1 VPTWPGSGAT
11 WMQPAGHGAA
21 DVSSDLKDLGM
32 SRDLKV
38 QAIKLYSTQMAVE
51 GDYLLGFAK
60 DSEIFWQARSSVT
73 DYLK

>member
-1 VPTWPGSGAT
+1 
-11 WMQPAGHGAA
+11 
-21 DVSSDLKDLGM
+21 M

-38 QAIKLYSTQMAVE
+38 QAIKLYATQMAVE

-60 DSEIFWQARSSVT
+60 DSEIFWQARGSVA